1 MADAKLPEKV
11 HFAPCKEAAKI
22 GRELAKEA
30 SLRHVGVNIIT
41 DTSPNGKLMKNRK
54 YVTRKDV
61 IANPREPSDEDA
73 DEAEESE
80 AGNFDEDESLRAI
93 SSHENLE
100 DVSADDAD
108 APPKTPKPQRECL
121 MNDRLSGILEKL
133 KASDDTSLP
142 TGSDPAKR
150 SVLYL
155 QALWDEVWSE
165 ISGMLFGCSL
175 LRWSKDDDE
184 IPLQHAE
191 ADEKETRKCKRN
203 KASCAKATDKAA
215 KQIIAV
221 DSNNP
226 AEPHCLYK
234 PAEFQEERFKFI
246 NRMKEKKGISYHEA
260 SAMWKTSKKRA
271 KLLSGL
277 SESQMKKRR
286 FI

>member
-1 MADAKLPEKV
+1 
-11 HFAPCKEAAKI
+11 
-22 GRELAKEA
+22 
-30 SLRHVGVNIIT
+30 
-41 DTSPNGKLMKNRK
+41 
-54 YVTRKDV
+54 
-61 IANPREPSDEDA
+61 
-73 DEAEESE
+73 
-80 AGNFDEDESLRAI
+80 
-93 SSHENLE
+93 
-100 DVSADDAD
+100 
-108 APPKTPKPQRECL
+108 
-121 MNDRLSGILEKL
+121 
-133 KASDDTSLP
+133 
-142 TGSDPAKR
+142 
-150 SVLYL
+150 
-155 QALWDEVWSE
+155 
-165 ISGMLFGCSL
+165 MLFGCSL